1 MRLDLSRLTLFD
13 YEVLLREGLLLE
25 ADRRRVEEC
34 VGCDW
39 DYNLWALPLSS
50 LADLE
55 GGRLPAVLEA
65 EIRADGPLTVMLPR
79 VLYVRNF
86 FQTLLEML
94 EKIHLA
100 PLPEDAPFL
109 RRLPEMKGIERPL
122 IEVRAYFGL
131 SSFDA
136 AAAVPLGD
144 WFLVRK
150 DLYSTAYLE
159 RMRYER
165 QKRQYKRKH
174 KR

>member
-100 PLPEDAPFL
+100 PLPEDAPLL

-122 IEVRAYFGL
+122 IEVRAYFSL

>member
-1 MRLDLSRLTLFD
+1 MQLNLSTLTLYD
-13 YEVLLREGLLLE
+13 YEVLIREGLLLD
-25 ADRRRVEEC
+25 ADRKRVEER

-39 DYNLWALPLSS
+39 DYNLWSLPLSS
-50 LADLE
+50 LVDLE
-55 GGRLPAVLEA
+55 EGRLPAVLEE
-65 EIRADGPLTVMLPR
+65 EIRAEAPLTVMLPR
-79 VLYVRNF
+79 ILYVRNF
-86 FQTLLEML
+86 FKNLLEML
-94 EKIHLA
+94 EKIHLP
-100 PLPEDAPFL
+100 PLPEDTPLL

-144 WFLVRK
+144 WFLARK

-165 QKRQYKRKH
+165 QKRQLRRKYKK
-174 KR
+174 

>member
-1 MRLDLSRLTLFD
+1 MQLDLSTLTLYD
-13 YEVLLREGLLLE
+13 YEVLIREGLLLD
-25 ADRRRVEEC
+25 ADQRRVEDL

-39 DYNLWALPLSS
+39 DYNLWSLPLSS

-55 GGRLPAVLEA
+55 AGRLPAALEKEILA
-65 EIRADGPLTVMLPR
+65 EAPLTVMLPR

-86 FQTLLEML
+86 FKNLLEML

-100 PLPEDAPFL
+100 PLPEDAPLL

-144 WFLVRK
+144 WFLARK
-150 DLYSTAYLE
+150 DLYSVAYLE

-165 QKRQYKRKH
+165 QKRQLRRKF
-174 KR
+174 KK

>member
-1 MRLDLSRLTLFD
+1 MQLDLSTLTLYD
-13 YEVLLREGLLLE
+13 YEVLIREGLLLD
-25 ADRRRVEEC
+25 ADQRRVEAL
-34 VGCDW
+34 VGCSW
-39 DYNLWALPLSS
+39 DYNLWSLPLSS

-55 GGRLPAVLEA
+55 AGRLPAALEKEILA
-65 EIRADGPLTVMLPR
+65 EAPLTVMLPR

-86 FQTLLEML
+86 FKNLLEML

-100 PLPEDAPFL
+100 PLPEDVPLL

>member
-39 DYNLWALPLSS
+39 DYNLWTLPLSS
-50 LADLE
+50 LVDLE
-55 GGRLPAVLEA
+55 GGRLPAVLES
-65 EIRADGPLTVMLPR
+65 EIYADGPLTVMLPR
-79 VLYVRNF
+79 ILYVRNF

-100 PLPEDAPFL
+100 PLPEDVPLL

-144 WFLVRK
+144 WFLARK
-150 DLYSTAYLE
+150 DLYSAAYLE

-165 QKRQYKRKH
+165 QKRQYKRKY

>member
-39 DYNLWALPLSS
+39 DYNLWTLPLSS
-50 LADLE
+50 LVDLE
-55 GGRLPAVLEA
+55 AGRLPAVLEP
-65 EIRADGPLTVMLPR
+65 EIRAYGPLTVMLHR
-79 VLYVRNF
+79 ILYVRNF

-100 PLPEDAPFL
+100 PLPEDVPLL

-131 SSFDA
+131 PSFDA
-136 AAAVPLGD
+136 AAMVPLGD

-150 DLYSTAYLE
+150 DLYSAAYLE

-165 QKRQYKRKH
+165 NRRQAKRKN
-174 KR
+174 KK